1 MRKAVFLRAAP
12 YGRDALQLPVRDL
25 EAALPYYE
33 TRFGFT
39 VESRREA
46 PLRSAILVRDQV
58 RIGLAENG
66 GEPEQEGCFFE
77 VDDVAA
83 AFTELRGQPAGAAAL
98 RLDKFGDATFRVF
111 FEVAPDGLCYMLGQR
126 AP

>member
-1 MRKAVFLRAAP
+1 MSKAIFLRAAP
-12 YGRDALQLPVRDL
+12 YGRDVLQLPVRDL
-25 EAALPYYE
+25 DAALPYYE

-39 VESRREA
+39 VESRQQA
-46 PLRSAILVRDQV
+46 PLKSAILVRDQV

-66 GEPEQEGCFFE
+66 GEPEEEGCFFE

-83 AFTELRGQPAGAAAL
+83 AFTEMTGQPAAAAKL
-98 RLDKFGDATFRVF
+98 RTSTFGDATFQVF

-126 AP
+126 A

>member
-39 VESRREA
+39 VESRQQS
-46 PLRSAILVRDQV
+46 PLKSAILVRDQV

-83 AFTELRGQPAGAAAL
+83 AFTEIKGQPAGAASL
-98 RLDKFGDATFRVF
+98 RPNKFGDATFQVF